1 MLSLQRQLVDEFQS
15 MRSQPTSKQQ
25 SKQGRSPSRP

>member
-1 MLSLQRQLVDEFQS
+1 LRPMLSLQRQLVDEFQS

-25 SKQGRSPSRP
+25 SQARALA